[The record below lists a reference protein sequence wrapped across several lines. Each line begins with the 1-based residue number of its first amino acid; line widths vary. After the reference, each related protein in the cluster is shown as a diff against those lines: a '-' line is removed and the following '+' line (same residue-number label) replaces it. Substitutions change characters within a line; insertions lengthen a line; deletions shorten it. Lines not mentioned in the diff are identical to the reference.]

1 MPVLLVAIDLLAILA
16 ALVASVLWYQAG
28 SRPVRRVSKFEELD
42 AADLNR
48 LVVAMNR
55 AAILNRR
62 AALATAAS
70 TAFLALDFAV
80 HMAVGG

>member
-1 MPVLLVAIDLLAILA
+1 MPYFLFALDVLAILA
-16 ALVASVLWYQAG
+16 ALVASVLWYNAG

-70 TAFLALDFAV
+70 TAFLALDFAA
-80 HMAVGG
+80 HMVLGE